1 MRKIILLVVF
11 LLFQRIQA
19 QDFYNERWFFHS
31 DISLNISPESK
42 SIYSYAKNDLD
53 KQKGIYG
60 KDINLKTKPIYST
73 DFSVNYILSK
83 TISVG
88 ALTGI
93 NHFRN
98 PVATA
103 LKVGGIVRLFMA
115 KDSYNTDIFG
125 QLSGFIPLSKK
136 VKASLGEA
144 KLGLSIPI
152 AEEDNFAVAVLLHI
166 AYVSYD
172 VAVPILGDEIPDIVE
187 YRSVGLGFSI
197 RF

>member
-1 MRKIILLVVF
+1 M
-11 LLFQRIQA
+11 
-19 QDFYNERWFFHS
+19 
-31 DISLNISPESK
+31 
-42 SIYSYAKNDLD
+42 
-53 KQKGIYG
+53 
-60 KDINLKTKPIYST
+60 
-73 DFSVNYILSK
+73 
-83 TISVG
+83 
-88 ALTGI
+88 
-93 NHFRN
+93 
-98 PVATA
+98 ATA
-103 LKVGGIVRLFMA
+103 LKVGGVVRLFMD

-166 AYVSYD
+166 AYVTYD

>member
-42 SIYSYAKNDLD
+42 SIYSYATNDLD

-83 TISVG
+83 T
-88 ALTGI
+88 
-93 NHFRN
+93 
-98 PVATA
+98 VATA
-103 LKVGGIVRLFMA
+103 LKVGGIVRLFMG

-166 AYVSYD
+166 AYVTYD